1 MLCRREASDTMTN
14 IEVRS
19 NAMNDLIYG
28 SATKIASEI
37 RQKNVS
43 CLEVI
48 EMHLKRIEVVNPALN
63 AVVQLC
69 SERALAEAKAADVKI
84 SKKEN
89 TCI

>member
-1 MLCRREASDTMTN
+1 
-14 IEVRS
+14 
-19 NAMNDLIYG
+19 MNDLIYG

-69 SERALAEAKAADVKI
+69 SERALAEAKAKDE
-84 SKKEN
+84 KK
-89 TCI
+89 